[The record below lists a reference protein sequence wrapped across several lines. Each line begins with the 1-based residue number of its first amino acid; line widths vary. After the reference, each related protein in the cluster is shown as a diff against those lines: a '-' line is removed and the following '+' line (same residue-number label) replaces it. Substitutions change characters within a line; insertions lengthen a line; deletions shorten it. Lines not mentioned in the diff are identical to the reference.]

1 MVVWGGMNRVR
12 NVVAVISVLAS
23 IYAATVAA
31 VEPAVESALKAALEK
46 PDAGMLVESISD
58 TDMPELF
65 QVKFV
70 NGPTVIAHRSG
81 QFFVLGD
88 LFRVLD
94 DGYMNLSELAR
105 NEVRAKQIASVK
117 KSDTIVFAPEGETRA
132 VISIF
137 TDNTCF
143 YCRKLHQEVPQLN
156 AFGIEVRYLAYP
168 RSGLNSPSYR
178 QLVTAWCAQDQQQT
192 LTTLKSDEEV
202 AIDTCSPNPV
212 AEQFQLGQ
220 DMGVRGTPAIIL
232 ESGEMIPGYKPA
244 QDIAQLL
251 GLL

>member
-1 MVVWGGMNRVR
+1 MNRVR
-12 NVVAVISVLAS
+12 NVVAVIGVFAS

-46 PDAGMLVESISD
+46 PDAGMLVESISY

-143 YCRKLHQEVPQLN
+143 YCRKLHQEVAQLN
-156 AFGIEVRYLAYP
+156 AF
-168 RSGLNSPSYR
+168 
-178 QLVTAWCAQDQQQT
+178 
-192 LTTLKSDEEV
+192 
-202 AIDTCSPNPV
+202 
-212 AEQFQLGQ
+212 
-220 DMGVRGTPAIIL
+220 
-232 ESGEMIPGYKPA
+232 
-244 QDIAQLL
+244 
-251 GLL
+251 